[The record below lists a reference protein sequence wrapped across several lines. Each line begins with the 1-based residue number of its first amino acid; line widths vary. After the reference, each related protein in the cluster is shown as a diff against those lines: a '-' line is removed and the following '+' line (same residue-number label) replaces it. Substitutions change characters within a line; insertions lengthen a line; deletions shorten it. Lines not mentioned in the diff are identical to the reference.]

1 MADVPAFT
9 KFQVLFIESTGR
21 SGNHAYACGRCRRHL
36 VVEIDAMEVPSP
48 GSPPGSTTVLCPYCT
63 CPTLF
68 AMEAPHAT
76 RARPARSATATP
88 APPSPP
94 VADAEAGDVHAHAQE
109 AEVRTLAE
117 WIALGVAPEG
127 MHPSEAAAIPR
138 RADEAPH
145 RRDEQGRRLYSRQ
158 EIDQA
163 TAHHHGGQV
172 DG

>member
-36 VVEIDAMEVPSP
+36 VVEIDAMELPSP
-48 GSPPGSTTVLCPYCT
+48 GSPPGSTTVGCPYCT
-63 CPTLF
+63 CTTLF
-68 AMEAPHAT
+68 VMEAPHAT
-76 RARPARSATATP
+76 RARPARYATATP
-88 APPSPP
+88 APLTPP
-94 VADAEAGDVHAHAQE
+94 VADAPAAVDADQPLLTLSEWQAQ
-109 AEVRTLAE
+109 
-117 WIALGVAPEG
+117 GVG
-127 MHPSEAAAIPR
+127 LDLHPSEAAAIPR

-145 RRDEQGRRLYSRQ
+145 RRDEQGRRLYTRA

-163 TAHHHGGQV
+163 TALHHGGHA